1 MTLTRFRA
9 AALAAHPGTP
19 LITDCTQGRVELS
32 HVTFDNWV
40 TKTVNFLRMEAEVG
54 EGSTIALDL
63 PLHWSAAVW
72 TVAVWEAGCD
82 LSLGEGDLHVGGPE
96 ADICVSTDPWGMAP
110 APTGASSEWFFPA
123 DVRGMPDA
131 LILPTPSPGSVLG
144 YTAEVLAQ
152 AALGYAQEVGL
163 DKGGRLQVL
172 EPASDLRGVLALI
185 AAALVVDASVL
196 YGPSAE
202 DVTAQAG

>member
-1 MTLTRFRA
+1 MTISQARA
-9 AALAAHPGTP
+9 AALAQHPGTP

-40 TKTVNFLRMEAEVG
+40 TKTVNFLQMEAEVG
-54 EGSTIALDL
+54 EGSVIRMDL

-82 LSLGEGDLHVGGPE
+82 LSFGAADLVVGGPE
-96 ADICVSTDPWGMAP
+96 ADICVSTDPWGMA
-110 APTGASSEWFFPA
+110 APPEGASAEWFFPA

-131 LILPTPSPGSVLG
+131 LVLPPVTPGSVVG
-144 YTAEVLAQ
+144 YTPEGLAE
-152 AALGYAQEVGL
+152 AALGYAGQVGL
-163 DKGGRLQVL
+163 AAGGRLQVL

-185 AAALVVDASVL
+185 AAALRVDASVV
-196 YGPSAE
+196 YGPTNEA
-202 DVTAQAG
+202 VTAQA

>member
-1 MTLTRFRA
+1 MTVPLARA
-9 AALAAHPGTP
+9 AALAAHPGRP

-54 EGSTIALDL
+54 EGSIVALDL

-82 LSLGEGDLHVGGPE
+82 LGFAKADLHVGGPD
-96 ADICVSTDPWGMAP
+96 ADVCVSTDPWGMAP
-110 APTGASSEWFFPA
+110 PPAGAGAEWFFPA

-131 LILPTPSPGSVLG
+131 LVLPPASPGAVLG
-144 YTAEVLAQ
+144 YTPEGLAE
-152 AALGYAQEVGL
+152 AALGFALKVGL
-163 DKGGRLQVL
+163 EHGGCLQVTR
-172 EPASDLRGVLALI
+172 PATELRGVLALI
-185 AAALVVDASVL
+185 AAPLMVDAAVV
-196 YGPSAE
+196 YGPTDEA
-202 DVTAQAG
+202 VTAVA